1 MAIFAPALCQQ
12 SGWWPSPVL
21 YAISWAFNSAVFSI
35 ITTVAGNYYPV
46 IVLYAH
52 MHKHQFTEKLELLQ
66 TFFSHK
72 KTTNLQNIKNDEL
85 PFNRNKKKKKKDYQH
100 SLLEAYFHQLCL
112 QIVNTGNK
120 LYTWGNVQI
129 FVAKKDWGYSANHWK
144 GRTQQTQLWYK
155 QQMNIHKSID
165 KMQLPNCV
173 VCIFC
178 AHTQDAVTNIYSKH
192 CFCTHKHPLLQTTC
206 IHCDAHTN

>member
-1 MAIFAPALCQQ
+1 MNC
-12 SGWWPSPVL
+12 PS
-21 YAISWAFNSAVFSI
+21 
-35 ITTVAGNYYPV
+35 
-46 IVLYAH
+46 
-52 MHKHQFTEKLELLQ
+52 TE
-66 TFFSHK
+66 
-72 KTTNLQNIKNDEL
+72 IKE
-85 PFNRNKKKKKKDYQH
+85 KKDYQH

-120 LYTWGNVQI
+120 LYTWGTVQI
-129 FVAKKDWGYSANHWK
+129 FVAKRDWGYSANHWK

-192 CFCTHKHPLLQTTC
+192 FFFFFLYTQAPTSPNHMHTLWRTNKLTDSVYRGQDFRNLWCTKIQK
-206 IHCDAHTN
+206 